1 MNRDHLVYLVLYG
14 NRRGYIPPVKLS
26 KRPYKTGVYEVF
38 AGLVPVESTAESTA
52 ESTPAE
58 RTVSRWP
65 ES

>member
-38 AGLVPVESTAESTA
+38 AGLVPVESTAEST
-52 ESTPAE
+52 PAE